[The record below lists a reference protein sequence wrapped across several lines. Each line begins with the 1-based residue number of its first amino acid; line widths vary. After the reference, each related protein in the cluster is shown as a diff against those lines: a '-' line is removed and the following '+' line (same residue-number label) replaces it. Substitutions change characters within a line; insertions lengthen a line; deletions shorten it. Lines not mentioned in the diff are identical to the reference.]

1 MADGDL
7 CTLDDV
13 KSCDDENILANIT
26 EPAISGRITAKST
39 QIRAIA
45 VNPKLTSDDDNARF
59 ACVYDV
65 LRSFQVSTADPT
77 QLGSDQ
83 QISSKKEGDL
93 QINYTTS
100 SSRSSSSDSG
110 PSTYNDWFW
119 FYMNRIIPRKIQPCP
134 IESSVDP
141 DWM

>member
-1 MADGDL
+1 MADL
-7 CTLDDV
+7 CTVQDV
-13 KSCDDENILANIT
+13 KGSDDENVLANI
-26 EPAISGRITAKST
+26 ENDDLIKQRIANKSR
-39 QIRAIA
+39 QIRAMA
-45 VNPKLTSDDDNARF
+45 VNQKLTSDDDNVRF

-65 LRSFQVSTADPT
+65 LRSFQVSTSDPSK
-77 QLGSDQ
+77 LGSDQ

-100 SSRSSSSDSG
+100 SSSSTSSGST